1 MSTRP
6 HLMLRRRWCF
16 RGWSVCVALAV
27 LATGCKPHEA
37 APKVDTITGVITK
50 IDATS
55 RRITLEFQRKNS
67 DSRGTLV
74 AYVPIDANVFIN
86 GVASAL
92 DQLRVGETA
101 TGYGTREKQDGGTI
115 ITALEIHV
123 ERNVIGPTDAPAP
136 PPSEETP

>member
-1 MSTRP
+1 MSIRP
-6 HLMLRRRWCF
+6 HSMLWRRRYR
-16 RGWSVCVALAV
+16 RGWSVCAVVAALAV
-27 LATGCKPHEA
+27 GCKPHEA
-37 APKVDTITGVITK
+37 APKVDTITGVITQ
-50 IDATS
+50 IDPVA
-55 RRITLEFQRKNS
+55 RRVTLEFQRQDS

-74 AYVPIDANVFIN
+74 AHVSADAKVFIN

-123 ERNVIGPTDAPAP
+123 QRNVIAPTNASTP

>member
-6 HLMLRRRWCF
+6 YSMLRRRWY
-16 RGWSVCVALAV
+16 RPGWPVCVVMAV
-27 LATGCKPHEA
+27 LATGCKPRDA

-50 IDATS
+50 IDEAS
-55 RRITLEFQRKNS
+55 RRITLEFQRENS

-74 AYVPIDANVFIN
+74 AHVPIDAKVFIN

-123 ERNVIGPTDAPAP
+123 ERNVIGPTKAAAP
-136 PPSEETP
+136 PPGEETP

>member
-6 HLMLRRRWCF
+6 YSMLRRPGCF
-16 RGWSVCVALAV
+16 RGWSACALLAV
-27 LATGCKPHEA
+27 LATGCEQREA

-74 AYVPIDANVFIN
+74 AYVPIDAKVFIN

-101 TGYGTREKQDGGTI
+101 TGYGTREKQDGQTI

-123 ERNVIGPTDAPAP
+123 ERHVIGPTNAPAAP
-136 PPSEETP
+136 PGEETP

>member
-6 HLMLRRRWCF
+6 YSMLRRRWYA
-16 RGWSVCVALAV
+16 RGWSVCVV
-27 LATGCKPHEA
+27 LAALTTGCEQKEA
-37 APKVDTITGVITK
+37 APKVDTITGVITQ
-50 IDATS
+50 IDPVA
-55 RRITLEFQRKNS
+55 RRVTLEFQRQDS

-74 AYVPIDANVFIN
+74 AYVPIDAKVFIN

-101 TGYGTREKQDGGTI
+101 TGYGTREKQDGQTI

-123 ERNVIGPTDAPAP
+123 ERHVIGPTNAPAAP
-136 PPSEETP
+136 PGEETP

>member
-6 HLMLRRRWCF
+6 YLMLRRRWCF
-16 RGWSVCVALAV
+16 RGWSACAVAAV
-27 LATGCKPHEA
+27 LATGCEQKEA
-37 APKVDTITGVITK
+37 PPKVDTITGVITK
-50 IDATS
+50 IDPVARTV
-55 RRITLEFQRKNS
+55 TLEFQRQDS

-74 AYVPIDANVFIN
+74 AQVPADAKVFIN

-115 ITALEIHV
+115 ITALEIRV
-123 ERNVIGPTDAPAP
+123 ERNVIGPTNPPAP
-136 PPSEETP
+136 PPTEETP